1 MTKTHVLNKFQNKI
15 NVSNS
20 RNGNSKEL
28 IKYKG
33 TGSQRNHYI
42 DVLKGI
48 AIILVV
54 LIHTAFHS
62 GNAYVPRWLANFT
75 LLFEVPMFFFL
86 AGWSFSYSKNNKTYL
101 KSLIITQIRYM
112 IFMVIIFILIKITNY
127 INISNNPVS
136 VGVLSKWMFHEY
148 SSTAP
153 FTSVLDSL
161 WFFKVYFIV
170 SILGAMLLKLFNRK
184 ASKVLTIICYIG
196 VFIITFILPSLGKV
210 NLGIELSYLFFYLFF
225 YMLGNLT
232 KDRKL
237 SLAETIIIITSLIC
251 MLFLINKV
259 TPINIFDMQ
268 GNKFPPNF
276 VFLIW
281 SSFGVVIVLFLKKY
295 FINCKENILSK
306 IGQNSIYVYFA
317 QGIGA
322 SILYFISP
330 YITMEWYYKFI
341 IMFAINLVLTG
352 IITVI
357 LRLIIEP
364 IAKICK
370 KFLNEKAYR

>member
-1 MTKTHVLNKFQNKI
+1 MKEHKA
-15 NVSNS
+15 SNA
-20 RNGNSKEL
+20 L
-28 IKYKG
+28 IYTENNNRIEK
-33 TGSQRNHYI
+33 QRNHYV
-42 DVLKGI
+42 DALKGI

-62 GNAYVPRWLANFT
+62 GHAYVPRWFANFT

-86 AGWSFSYSKNNKTYL
+86 AGWSFAYSKNNKSYL

-127 INISNNPVS
+127 IHISNNPVS

-184 ASKVLTIICYIG
+184 ASKVLTLICYIG
-196 VFIITFILPSLGKV
+196 VFIITFIFPSLGKV

-237 SLAETIIIITSLIC
+237 NLAETIIIITSLIC
-251 MLFLINKV
+251 MLFLISKV
-259 TPINIFDMQ
+259 TPINIFDIQ

-364 IAKICK
+364 IAKFFK
-370 KFLNEKAYR
+370 KLLNEKAYDRN